1 MKSENIF
8 NDEEYLRKSHL
19 EQEQHFRKYRFKH
32 MKQFPELYRSDVS
45 IHPSYTKLK
54 DLPYQVVCR
63 QRLQNIRKQISRQ
76 LNREIMNI
84 AMIQLFALD
93 GIRIDRIF
101 SVGMSPRITIVPDF
115 ATEKERRRIEEILQS
130 YQSGFLSILYSCGSA
145 PLELWGMHV
154 KNGYIRRVID
164 EEVKSLALELAG
176 TNVATTYIYCPAE
189 KKKVLGISLPFLIM
203 IIKNM
208 KRYFTF
214 EITILD
220 DKNMHR
226 RFRVSNFQSTTRV
239 RPFCTTM
246 PIGLSGGW
254 NQIQF
259 NLADFTR
266 RAYGSNYI
274 ETTRMQIHANCRVRR
289 IYFASRLYSD
299 EELPAEYKLF
309 LPIHRKKC
317 VREKPEDREIKHEKP
332 EVEEPPV
339 LYKTPSEQI
348 IKEEVEK
355 EEEPEI
361 EVPPEV
367 PEPEPEPEPEEV
379 HIPEPDIPIED
390 EMEEYEI
397 EHEYE
402 IDDRHIFE
410 EEDTA
415 IAAIETAVEEATEET
430 VQETAEEHDE
440 EEDFILNEM
449 AMEDEG

>member
-1 MKSENIF
+1 M
-8 NDEEYLRKSHL
+8 
-19 EQEQHFRKYRFKH
+19 FR
-32 MKQFPELYRSDVS
+32 S
-45 IHPSYTKLK
+45 T
-54 DLPYQVVCR
+54 YQR
-63 QRLQNIRKQISRQ
+63 
-76 LNREIMNI
+76 
-84 AMIQLFALD
+84 
-93 GIRIDRIF
+93 
-101 SVGMSPRITIVPDF
+101 
-115 ATEKERRRIEEILQS
+115 
-130 YQSGFLSILYSCGSA
+130 GFLSILYSCGSA

-154 KNGYIRRVID
+154 KNGYIRRIID
-164 EEVKSLALELAG
+164 DEVKSLVLELAG
-176 TNVATTYIYCPAE
+176 TNVATTYIYCPVE

-246 PIGLSGGW
+246 PIGLSDGW

-266 RAYGSNYI
+266 RAYGTNYV
-274 ETTRMQIHANCRVRR
+274 ETTRMQIHANCRIRR

-309 LPIHRKKC
+309 LPIRQRKC
-317 VREKPEDREIKHEKP
+317 VREKVDDRKISKHEKP

-348 IKEEVEK
+348 VSKTIKEDKVD
-355 EEEPEI
+355 I
-361 EVPPEV
+361 EVPSEVSVPLEETVV
-367 PEPEPEPEPEEV
+367 PETKVPMEEE
-379 HIPEPDIPIED
+379 IGED
-390 EMEEYEI
+390 EDYGVE

-410 EEDTA
+410 DEE
-415 IAAIETAVEEATEET
+415 IAIEAAMEAVEEHE
-430 VQETAEEHDE
+430 DE
-440 EEDFILNEM
+440 EEDLILDEM
-449 AMEDEG
+449 IMEDEG

>member
-1 MKSENIF
+1 M
-8 NDEEYLRKSHL
+8 YRK
-19 EQEQHFRKYRFKH
+19 
-32 MKQFPELYRSDVS
+32 
-45 IHPSYTKLK
+45 
-54 DLPYQVVCR
+54 
-63 QRLQNIRKQISRQ
+63 
-76 LNREIMNI
+76 
-84 AMIQLFALD
+84 
-93 GIRIDRIF
+93 
-101 SVGMSPRITIVPDF
+101 
-115 ATEKERRRIEEILQS
+115 S
-130 YQSGFLSILYSCGSA
+130 YQSGFLSILFSCGSA
-145 PLELWGMHV
+145 PLESWGMHV

-176 TNVATTYIYCPAE
+176 TNVATTYIFCPAE

-266 RAYGSNYI
+266 RAYGSNYV
-274 ETTRMQIHANCRVRR
+274 ETMRMQIHANCRIRR

-317 VREKPEDREIKHEKP
+317 VREKVDVTKISKHEKP
-332 EVEEPPV
+332 EIEEPPV

-348 IKEEVEK
+348 IKEEIKKDVEA
-355 EEEPEI
+355 EI
-361 EVPPEV
+361 PPEV
-367 PEPEPEPEPEEV
+367 PLPPEEV
-379 HIPEPDIPIED
+379 HIPETEVPIED
-390 EMEEYEI
+390 EMEEDEYEI
-397 EHEYE
+397 EHEYG
-402 IDDRHIFE
+402 IDDRHLFE

-415 IAAIETAVEEATEET
+415 IAAIGTAVEAITEE
-430 VQETAEEHDE
+430 HE
-440 EEDFILNEM
+440 EEDDFILNEM